1 MSNPPSLTFLAG
13 SAREDSVNKKIAHA
27 AAAMAEA
34 AGAKTTFL
42 DLRDYPMPL
51 YNGDL
56 EDREGLPEAA
66 VELKAIFRASDGLFI
81 ASPEY
86 NSSLSPLLKNTIDWI
101 SRRASADESPLVA
114 YKGKVAAIA
123 AGSPGG
129 LGGLR
134 GLVPLRMLLGNIG
147 MHVVPQQLAI
157 AGAPNTFDADGQLID
172 THHRDALEGIIA
184 QLINT
189 ATALRQA

>member
-1 MSNPPSLTFLAG
+1 MTNAPSLIFLAG
-13 SAREDSVNKKIAHA
+13 SAREDSVNKKIARVA
-27 AAAMAEA
+27 ARMAEA
-34 AGAKTTFL
+34 AGADATFI

-51 YNGDL
+51 YDGDL
-56 EDREGLPEAA
+56 ESRDGLPEAA
-66 VELKAIFRASDGLFI
+66 AELKALFRASDGLFI

-86 NSSLSPLLKNTIDWI
+86 NSSLPPLLKNTIDWV
-101 SRRASADESPLVA
+101 SRRASADEPPLVA

-134 GLVPLRMLLGNIG
+134 GLVPLRMLLGNLG

-157 AGAPNTFDADGQLID
+157 AGAPNVFDDDGRLID
-172 THHRDALEGIIA
+172 RDRSDALEA
-184 QLINT
+184 VVRELT
-189 ATALRQA
+189 TMAVALQQT

>member
-1 MSNPPSLTFLAG
+1 MTHAPFLIFLAG
-13 SAREDSVNKKIAHA
+13 SARQDSVNKKIARVA
-27 AAAMAEA
+27 ARMADA
-34 AGAKTTFL
+34 AGADATFI

-51 YNGDL
+51 YDGDL
-56 EDREGLPEAA
+56 ESRDGLPEAA
-66 VELKAIFRASDGLFI
+66 VELKARFRASDGLFI

-86 NSSLSPLLKNTIDWI
+86 NSSLPPLLKNTIDWV
-101 SRRASADESPLVA
+101 SRRASADEPPLVA

-134 GLVPLRMLLGNIG
+134 GLVPLRMLLGNLG

-157 AGAPNTFDADGQLID
+157 SGAATAFDDDGQLMEPD
-172 THHRDALEGIIA
+172 RKAALEGVVKQLVETA
-184 QLINT
+184 Q
-189 ATALRQA
+189 ALKPG